1 MAEQANIFGGV
12 EVQLLS
18 APELAR
24 KLGVTD
30 QTVYNWRDA
39 GLACIVRDGVQR
51 YELAAARKWQADNSS
66 ELGRGGKRANA
77 GAKKAKV
84 TELGRKLVTAAVL
97 ADCSGGIEAQPA
109 RSGDSPVSIDSVQD
123 LMSQGDR
130 AGLSPAQAK
139 GLKETYGAAA
149 LKLEIEKELGT
160 LVAADEVEESWAA
173 FMKVIR
179 TRIEG
184 MPLKWA
190 QSLRAVLKMD
200 KAMFDKVVD
209 CLTAASEQELRALA
223 QNPLDEPQDAAPD
236 DAVPADSGT
245 KENAHE

>member
-1 MAEQANIFGGV
+1 MAQQTTIFGPSETV
-12 EVQLLS
+12 LYT

-51 YELAAARKWQADNSS
+51 YELAAAQKWQRENSS

-97 ADCSGGIEAQPA
+97 SDVPGSIEAQPEKTA
-109 RSGDSPVSIDSVQD
+109 PVSIGSVAD

-160 LVAADEVEESWAA
+160 LVIADEVEDEWAA

-190 QSLRAVLKMD
+190 QSLRSVLKLD
-200 KAMFDKVVD
+200 KPTFDKVVE
-209 CLTAASEQELRALA
+209 CLTRASEADLA
-223 QNPLDEPQDAAPD
+223 AIASDPLG
-236 DAVPADSGT
+236 DSG
-245 KENAHE
+245 EAGEEVAEA